1 MRFALNIL
9 SVELAPC
16 WEYNRLR
23 GILHLNKGCR
33 FVTLSDALFLREMN
47 FTLFSSTSSTYNRK
61 EIQTDFGSNPCLSVF
76 LAPKH
81 TAVGCS
87 IKKSSILSHHNSY
100 KITLESQKH
109 LAPDCLIPF
118 SLRDCL
124 SATKISISFSS
135 LWKRLTRIE
144 AETAKMKEVLWSV
157 YAFFNWHSEQW
168 PKTAAYQII
177 SFNFP
182 YFSFFLNFKSY
193 QIFFLF
199 LRAFLADS
207 SLLNI

>member
-87 IKKSSILSHHNSY
+87 IKKSSILSYYNSY

-124 SATKISISFSS
+124 SATKISMSFSS
-135 LWKRLTRIE
+135 LWKRRTRIE
-144 AETAKMKEVLWSV
+144 AENGEDEGGVVVSLC
-157 YAFFNWHSEQW
+157 FFQL
-168 PKTAAYQII
+168 A
-177 SFNFP
+177 
-182 YFSFFLNFKSY
+182 
-193 QIFFLF
+193 
-199 LRAFLADS
+199 LRAMTKDC
-207 SLLNI
+207 SLPNYFI